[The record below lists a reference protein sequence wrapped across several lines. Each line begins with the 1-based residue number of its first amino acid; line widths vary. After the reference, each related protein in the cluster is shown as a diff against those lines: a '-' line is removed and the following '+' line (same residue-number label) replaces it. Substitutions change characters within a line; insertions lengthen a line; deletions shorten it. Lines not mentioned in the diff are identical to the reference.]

1 MRRAS
6 RFILFPVLFL
16 LTLWAIAA
24 LAIDTPLGE
33 PFRTA
38 LAILYAL
45 AAFFCVL
52 RLRPARRASL
62 ALLLGF
68 LIVLAAW
75 LSLAPSNSRDW
86 LEDVS
91 QPPSGSL
98 VGDVLTLHNVRNF
111 SYHGT
116 DTSFTPVWETRQYAL
131 DKLTGVELF
140 VSNWGPTLYA
150 HTILS
155 WQFADAPPLAVSIE
169 TRKEKGESYS
179 AVLGFFRQYELYFV
193 AADERDVIGVR
204 TNFRGEH
211 VRRYRLRANPAEARA
226 LLMAYVADM
235 NRLAE
240 QPRWYNA
247 LTSNCTTVIFRLVHT
262 LRPTISPWHWQVLA
276 NGYLDKWLYEHQF
289 IDSDKSFEQLRETN
303 DVTERAKAA
312 RDAADFSR
320 RIREG

>member
-6 RFILFPVLFL
+6 RFVLFPVLFL
-16 LTLWAIAA
+16 ITLWAIAA
-24 LAIDTPLGE
+24 LAIDAPAAE

-45 AAFFCVL
+45 FACYCVL
-52 RLRPARRASL
+52 RLRPAWRASL
-62 ALLLGF
+62 ALLAGF
-68 LIVLAAW
+68 ALVLTGW
-75 LSLAPSNSRDW
+75 LMISPSNTRDW

-91 QPPSGSL
+91 RPPTGSL
-98 VGDVLTLHNVRNF
+98 AGNTLTVHNVRNF
-111 SYHGT
+111 SYHGS
-116 DTSFTPVWETRQYAL
+116 DTNFTPAWETRQYAL

-155 WQFADAPPLAVSIE
+155 WQFADAPPLAISIE

-193 AADERDVIGVR
+193 AADERDVLGVR
-204 TNFRGEH
+204 TDFRGEH
-211 VRRYRLRANPAEARA
+211 VRRYLLRANPAEARA
-226 LLMAYVADM
+226 LLMAYVSDM

-262 LRPTISPWHWQVLA
+262 LRPDISPWHWQVLA
-276 NGYLDKWLYEHQF
+276 NGYLDKWLYERRF
-289 IDSDKSFEQLRETN
+289 IDTDKSFEQLRETN
-303 DVTERAKAA
+303 DITESAKAS
-312 RDAADFSR
+312 RGAADFSR